1 MQPQQRKVSLSS
13 GELTYFV
20 AGEGRPILYLH
31 PAGGVRWTR
40 VLEGL
45 AKSLAL
51 HVPVIPGFDGT
62 SAHGAVKSMR
72 GLAGLVGEFI
82 GKVAGGPCD
91 VIGCSFGGYLA
102 AWLAAEHPDR
112 VDHLVLECPAGFR
125 PKGKGKRPADAE
137 ALRKLLF
144 LHPEK
149 LPPDSKPVEQEVANR
164 KMLPRYGYTPDTD
177 EELLKRLPSIDK
189 LTLILHG
196 TADRMFPKESVQLL
210 KSRLPRSYLVYIWDA
225 AHAIEVDQPERMLL
239 LVESFL
245 QRSEGF
251 MVNWGTLA
259 VNPG

>member
-1 MQPQQRKVSLSS
+1 MQARKVLLST
-13 GELTYFV
+13 GELTYYV
-20 AGEGRPILYLH
+20 AGEGRPLLYLH

-40 VLEGL
+40 VLEEL
-45 AKSLAL
+45 AKSFAL
-51 HVPVIPGFDGT
+51 HVPVMPGFDGT
-62 SAHGAVKSMR
+62 GAHGAVKSMR
-72 GLAGLVGEFI
+72 GLASLVGEFI
-82 GKVAGGPCD
+82 EKVIAGPCD

-102 AWLAAEHPDR
+102 AWLAAGHPKL

-125 PKGKGKRPADAE
+125 PKGRGERPADAQ

-149 LPPDSKPVEQEVANR
+149 LPPESKPAEQEVANR
-164 KMLPRYGYTPDTD
+164 KMLPHYGYTLDTD
-177 EELLKRLPSIDK
+177 EELLARLPSIDK

-196 TADRMFPKESVQLL
+196 TADRMIPKESVQLL
-210 KSRLPRSYLVYIWDA
+210 KSRLPRSYLVYVWDA
-225 AHAIEVDQPERMLL
+225 AHAIEVDQPERMLS
-239 LVESFL
+239 LVEGFL

>member
-1 MQPQQRKVSLSS
+1 MQARRVSLST
-13 GELTYFV
+13 GELSYFA
-20 AGEGRPILYLH
+20 AGEGRPIVYLH
-31 PAGGVRWTR
+31 PAGGVRWTHL
-40 VLEGL
+40 LEGL
-45 AKSLAL
+45 AKSSAL
-51 HVPVIPGFDGT
+51 HVPVMPGFDGT

-72 GLAGLVGEFI
+72 ALANLVGEFI
-82 GKVAGGPCD
+82 GKVIAGPCD
-91 VIGCSFGGYLA
+91 VIGCSFGGHLA
-102 AWLAAEHPDR
+102 AWLAAEHPEL

-125 PKGKGKRPADAE
+125 PEGKGERPADAQ

-149 LPPDSKPVEQEVANR
+149 LPPESKPAEQELANR
-164 KMLPRYGYTPDTD
+164 GMLPRYGCTPDTD
-177 EELLKRLPSIDK
+177 EDLLARLPSIDK

-196 TADRMFPKESVQLL
+196 TADRMIPKESVQLL
-210 KSRLPRSYLVYIWDA
+210 KSRLPRSYLVYVWDA
-225 AHAIEVDQPERMLL
+225 AHAIEVDQPERTLA

>member
-1 MQPQQRKVSLSS
+1 MQARKVPLST

-20 AGEGRPILYLH
+20 AGEGRPLLYLH

-40 VLEGL
+40 MLEGL
-45 AKSLAL
+45 AKSFAL

-72 GLAGLVGEFI
+72 GLASLVAEFVE
-82 GKVAGGPCD
+82 KVIAGPCD

-102 AWLAAEHPDR
+102 AWLAAEHPKL

-125 PKGKGKRPADAE
+125 PEGKGERPADAG
-137 ALRKLLF
+137 ALCKLLF

-149 LPPDSKPVEQEVANR
+149 LPPESKPVEQEAANR
-164 KMLPRYGYTPDTD
+164 KMLPYYGYTFDTD
-177 EELLKRLPSIDK
+177 EELLARLPSIDK

-196 TADRMFPKESVQLL
+196 TADRMIPKESVQLL
-210 KSRLPRSYLVYIWDA
+210 KGRLPRSYLVCGRVLE
-225 AHAIEVDQPERMLL
+225 HEIEVDQPERMLS

>member
-1 MQPQQRKVSLSS
+1 MQPQRRQVSLSS

-20 AGEGRPILYLH
+20 AGAGRPILYLH

-40 VLEGL
+40 VLERL
-45 AKSLAL
+45 AESFAL
-51 HVPVIPGFDGT
+51 HVPVMPGFDGT
-62 SAHGAVKSMR
+62 GAHGAVKSMR
-72 GLAGLVGEFI
+72 GLAQLVGEFI
-82 GKVAGGPCD
+82 EKLIAGPCD

-102 AWLAAEHPDR
+102 AWLAAEHSDR

-125 PKGKGKRPADAE
+125 SKGKGERPADGE

-149 LPPDSKPVEQEVANR
+149 LPPESKPVEQEVANR
-164 KMLPRYGYTPDTD
+164 KMLPHYGYTPDTD
-177 EELLKRLPSIDK
+177 EELLARLPSIDK

-196 TADRMFPKESVQLL
+196 TADRMIPKESVQLL

-225 AHAIEVDQPERMLL
+225 AHAIEVDQPERMLAVL
-239 LVESFL
+239 GSFL
-245 QRSEGF
+245 ERSEGF

>member
-1 MQPQQRKVSLSS
+1 MQAQARKVSVST
-13 GELTYFV
+13 GELTYFI
-20 AGEGRPILYLH
+20 AGEGRPIVYLH

-45 AKSLAL
+45 SKSFAL

-62 SAHGAVKSMR
+62 IAHGAVESMR
-72 GLAGLVGEFI
+72 GLAILMVEFI
-82 GKVAGGPCD
+82 DKVIGGPSD
-91 VIGCSFGGYLA
+91 VMGCSFGGCVGLS
-102 AWLAAEHPDR
+102 LAAERPDR
-112 VDHLVLECPAGFR
+112 VDHLVLECPAVFR
-125 PKGKGKRPADAE
+125 TKGLRPADAE
-137 ALRKLLF
+137 ALHKLLF

-149 LPPDSKPVEQEVANR
+149 LPPESKPAEQEAANR
-164 KMLPRYGYTPDTD
+164 KMVPHYRAPDGPD
-177 EELLKRLPSIDK
+177 AELLAKIASIDK

-196 TADRMFPKESVQLL
+196 TADRMIPKESVQLL
-210 KSRLPRSYLVYIWDA
+210 KSRMPRSYLVYVWDA
-225 AHAIEVDQPERMLL
+225 AHAIEVDQPERMLS

>member
-1 MQPQQRKVSLSS
+1 MKARKVSLST
-13 GELTYFV
+13 GELTYYV
-20 AGEGRPILYLH
+20 AGEGRPLLYLH

-45 AKSLAL
+45 AKSFAL
-51 HVPVIPGFDGT
+51 HVPVVPGFDGT

-72 GLAGLVGEFI
+72 GLASLVGEFI
-82 GKVAGGPCD
+82 EKVMARPCN

-102 AWLAAEHPDR
+102 AWLAAEHP
-112 VDHLVLECPAGFR
+112 
-125 PKGKGKRPADAE
+125 KGERPADAG
-137 ALRKLLF
+137 ALRELLF

-149 LPPDSKPVEQEVANR
+149 LPPESKPLEQEVANR
-164 KMLPRYGYTPDTD
+164 KMLPHYGTTLDTD
-177 EELLKRLPSIDK
+177 EELLARLPSIDK

-196 TADRMFPKESVQLL
+196 TADRMIPKESVQLL
-210 KSRLPRSYLVYIWDA
+210 KGRLPRSYLVYVWDA
-225 AHAIEVDQPERMLL
+225 AHAIEVDQPERMLS

-259 VNPG
+259 LDAG